1 MSDVTRLLDEFHNDG
16 RLSDELIELVYEEL
30 RRIAEG
36 QFANEKPGQ
45 TLQAT
50 AVVHE
55 AYLRL
60 FSGLPRNWENRRH
73 FFGAAAEVMRR
84 VLVDQ
89 ARRKS
94 AAKRGG
100 EMKRRALDTVDV
112 PAVARSDELV
122 QLDAA
127 LSALAAQDPEAA
139 ELVKLRYFVGM
150 TIPEAADSL
159 GISVRTANRLWKYSR
174 AFLHRELRDT
184 APS

>member
-16 RLSDELIELVYEEL
+16 RLSEELIELVYEEL

-73 FFGAAAEVMRR
+73 FFGAAAGAICAYAFRNWDPKPMR
-84 VLVDQ
+84 
-89 ARRKS
+89 
-94 AAKRGG
+94 KRYAWQ
-100 EMKRRALDTVDV
+100 R
-112 PAVARSDELV
+112 
-122 QLDAA
+122 
-127 LSALAAQDPEAA
+127 DPETNNTT
-139 ELVKLRYFVGM
+139 EDDDPVIGDQWKLTDSGADERQQ
-150 TIPEAADSL
+150 IP
-159 GISVRTANRLWKYSR
+159 GWKIDP
-174 AFLHRELRDT
+174 RE
-184 APS
+184 